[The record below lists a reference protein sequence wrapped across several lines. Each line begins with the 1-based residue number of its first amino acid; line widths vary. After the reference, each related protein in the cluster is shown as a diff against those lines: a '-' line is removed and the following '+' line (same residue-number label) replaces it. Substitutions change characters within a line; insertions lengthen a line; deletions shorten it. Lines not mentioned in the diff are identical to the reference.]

1 MRAKRHHLAGGN
13 ITFPIA
19 KGPPLDGNLL
29 AASPASSAR
38 LTAWE
43 MAALLENSLCA
54 FTFQDFI
61 CLNIG
66 VGSPERPKGA
76 EYTVLLQRRDESFLE
91 AATS

>member
-1 MRAKRHHLAGGN
+1 MAGGN

-61 CLNIG
+61 YLNIG

-76 EYTVLLQRRDESFLE
+76 EYTVLLQRDESFLE

>member
-19 KGPPLDGNLL
+19 KGHPLDGNLL

-61 CLNIG
+61 YLNIG

-76 EYTVLLQRRDESFLE
+76 EYTVLLQRDESFLE

>member
-1 MRAKRHHLAGGN
+1 MAGGN

-29 AASPASSAR
+29 TASPASSAR

-76 EYTVLLQRRDESFLE
+76 EYTVLLQRDESFLE

>member
-1 MRAKRHHLAGGN
+1 MAGGN

-19 KGPPLDGNLL
+19 KGHPLDGNLL

-61 CLNIG
+61 YLNIG

-76 EYTVLLQRRDESFLE
+76 EYTVLLQRDESFLE

>member
-1 MRAKRHHLAGGN
+1 MAGGN

-29 AASPASSAR
+29 TASPASSAR

-61 CLNIG
+61 YLNIG

-76 EYTVLLQRRDESFLE
+76 EYTVLLQRDESFLE

>member
-1 MRAKRHHLAGGN
+1 MAGGN

-19 KGPPLDGNLL
+19 KGHPLDGNLL

-76 EYTVLLQRRDESFLE
+76 EYTVLLQRDESFLE